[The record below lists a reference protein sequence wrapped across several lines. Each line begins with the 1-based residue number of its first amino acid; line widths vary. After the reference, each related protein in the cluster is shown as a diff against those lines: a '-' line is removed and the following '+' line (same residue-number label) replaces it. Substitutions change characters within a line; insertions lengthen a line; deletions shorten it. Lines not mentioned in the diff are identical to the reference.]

1 MNGINN
7 DYSVN
12 TGYVPAAGND
22 GVDGSQGAARA
33 NTTHEAGNSQGAN
46 TPAPQS
52 RPELIR
58 PNQGLDVSLLTKGSK
73 ELDSTLSIMSLL
85 FEMARR
91 AREMGL
97 LQRDMENQ
105 AAISAQ
111 KDQVNEMRSGAK
123 LMLVM
128 AIVSGV
134 MTGLSAVGSIF
145 SLRKSFKAINQD
157 KALNANIVGR
167 QKELGK
173 ISDIKK
179 SAGLEMGDAGKDLT
193 NRIKSD
199 KASLQT
205 LNKKFDTNNSRQQA
219 MSTVTQGAT
228 QISNSAIQY
237 HQSLSQA
244 EAKEDEVRAS
254 VAQTQKQKVED
265 QMNFQNSFMKDVLQM
280 MQQYAQSHNQAMRAA
295 FGVA

>member
-12 TGYVPAAGND
+12 TGYVSTIGSE
-22 GVDGSQGAARA
+22 GVDGSQGTTRA

-46 TPAPQS
+46 TPAQQS

-58 PNQGLDVSLLTKGSK
+58 PSQGLDVSLMTKGSD

-105 AAISAQ
+105 AVISAQ
-111 KDQVNEMRSGAK
+111 KDQVDEMRSGAK
-123 LMLVM
+123 LMIAM
-128 AIVSGV
+128 AVVSGV
-134 MTGLSAVGSIF
+134 MTGLSAIMGGF
-145 SLRKSFKAINQD
+145 SMSKSAKTIKQD
-157 KALNANIVGR
+157 KALNANMAGR
-167 QKELGK
+167 QKELNQIG
-173 ISDIKK
+173 DIKK
-179 SAGLEMGDAGKDLT
+179 AAGLEMGDAGKDLMG
-193 NRIKSD
+193 RIKSD
-199 KASLQT
+199 KAALST
-205 LNKKFDTNNSRQQA
+205 LNKKFEVNNGRQQFFN
-219 MSTVTQGAT
+219 TVIQGGTQMA
-228 QISNSAIQY
+228 NSAIQV
-237 HQSLSQA
+237 HQGYSQA
-244 EAKEDEVRAS
+244 DAKEDEVKAS